1 MRRNSITLIIELVER
16 VLKLPFKII
25 EINLLLSTPVYSF
38 MLDQKLK
45 LPSIHRLPTLLKT
58 LWVKVFNTFFVCIV
72 FLSYVNY
79 HECVLWVQG
88 LFLEKLEYQ
97 REFANDIG
105 KDVRCLPIKAL
116 FHFEWTNLKPS
127 ASKIW

>member
-1 MRRNSITLIIELVER
+1 MRRNSITLIIEQVER
-16 VLKLPFKII
+16 VLKSLSKII

-38 MLDQKLK
+38 MLDRKLK
-45 LPSIHRLPTLLKT
+45 LPSIHRLLTLLKM
-58 LWVKVFNTFFVCIV
+58 LWVKVFNTFVCIV
-72 FLSYVNY
+72 FFSYVNY
-79 HECVLWVQG
+79 HECVLCVQG

-97 REFANDIG
+97 REFTNDIG

-127 ASKIW
+127 ASNIW